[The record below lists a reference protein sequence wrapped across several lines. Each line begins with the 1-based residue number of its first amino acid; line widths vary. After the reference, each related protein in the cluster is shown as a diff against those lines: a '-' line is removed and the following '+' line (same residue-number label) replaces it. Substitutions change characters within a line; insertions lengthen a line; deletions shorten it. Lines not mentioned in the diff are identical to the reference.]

1 MSNKNRNIAKK
12 YGKLAPAV
20 GEVFNL
26 NNKKYKC
33 ISSGVECEGCAFEDD
48 EYTPE
53 CACHKLACTGDL
65 RPDKKS
71 VIYKEVE

>member
-1 MSNKNRNIAKK
+1 MSNKNKIKQIE
-12 YGKLAPAV
+12 KLSPAV

-33 ISSGVECEGCAFEDD
+33 ISSGVECEGCVFEDD

-53 CACHKLACTGDL
+53 CACLKLVCTGDA
-65 RPDKKS
+65 RADKRS
-71 VIYKEVE
+71 VIYMEVE